1 MQMQMAAP
9 VGRGATDVSF
19 ATGVQYGAQT
29 DPRFIEDDG
38 TGTNTDI
45 KTERQSTAFTLPGV
59 EGNLQYGFNEN
70 VALNLHGSAGGLQ
83 PGLKITVNDSKDD
96 AHFALLPQIAFGY
109 GASTSTTNT
118 YSIDGLKQ
126 SGYPTI
132 NNSFTFL
139 GGLRLMVSHKSGF
152 YAGVAYDFTYNRQFN
167 KVTVKANDGTS
178 NSFDTDTIFQTV
190 GHNIGVNIGFDV
202 KIGWFHIRP
211 EVAVA
216 ITPGIGQTRTVA
228 TPDIS
233 NTQSA
238 SGGFGWAIFPGF
250 SFGVTTPRREL
261 TRDEEEEEA
270 EKKKAEQQRQRR
282 IRNQRRGIS
291 NDDDDDGKHDGDPDE
306 DDDVEE
312 KPKKKRGAFEDDD
325 N

>member
-19 ATGVQYGAQT
+19 AAGVQYGAQT
-29 DPRFIEDDG
+29 DPRFIEQDALGDE
-38 TGTNTDI
+38 I
-45 KTERQSTAFTLPGV
+45 KTERQSTAFALPGI

-70 VALNLHGSAGGLQ
+70 VAFNLHGSAGGLQ

-109 GASTSTTNT
+109 GSGTSQINT
-118 YSIDGLKQ
+118 YDIDGLKQ
-126 SGYPTI
+126 AGLPTVS
-132 NNSFTFL
+132 NSFGFL
-139 GGLRLMVSHKSGF
+139 AGLRMMVSHKSGF
-152 YAGVAYDFTYNRQFN
+152 YAGVGYDFTYHRQFN
-167 KVTVKANDGTS
+167 KVTTRATDGSNDT
-178 NSFDTDTIFQTV
+178 FDTDTIFQTT
-190 GHNIGVNIGFDV
+190 GHNIGINLGFDV

-211 EVAVA
+211 ELAVA
-216 ITPGIGQTRTVA
+216 LTPGIAQTRTIA
-228 TPDIS
+228 TPDIA
-233 NTQSA
+233 NDYKGT
-238 SGGFGWAIFPGF
+238 GGFGWAIFPGF

-282 IRNQRRGIS
+282 IRNQRRGI
-291 NDDDDDGKHDGDPDE
+291 NNPDDDDGKNTDDPDE
-306 DDDVEE
+306 DDDLDAR
-312 KPKKKRGAFEDDD
+312 PKKKRGVFDDDD

>member
-19 ATGVQYGAQT
+19 ATGVMYGAQT

-38 TGTNTDI
+38 TGNEI
-45 KTERQSTAFTLPGV
+45 KTERQSTAFALPGV

-70 VALNLHGSAGGLQ
+70 VAFNLHGSLGGLQ
-83 PGLKITVNDSKDD
+83 PGLKITVNDAKDD

-109 GASTSTTNT
+109 GSTTSAINT
-118 YSIDGLKQ
+118 YSVDGIKN

-132 NNSFTFL
+132 NNTFSFL

-152 YAGVAYDFTYNRQFN
+152 YAGVAYDFTYNRQFT
-167 KVTVKANDGTS
+167 KVTSKATDGTD
-178 NSFDTDTIFQTV
+178 NTFDTDTIHQTV
-190 GHNIGVNIGFDV
+190 AHNIGINIGFDV

-233 NTQSA
+233 NTSNA

-261 TRDEEEEEA
+261 TKDEEEA
-270 EKKKAEQQRQRR
+270 EAEAKKAEQQRLRR
-282 IRNQRRGIS
+282 MRNTRRGIQ
-291 NDDDDDGKHDGDPDE
+291 NDDDDSDKHADDPD
-306 DDDVEE
+306 DDDDIDDA
-312 KPKKKRGAFEDDD
+312 PKKKKKKAFDEDE
-325 N
+325 

>member
-1 MQMQMAAP
+1 MMQMQMAAP

-19 ATGVQYGAQT
+19 ATGVMYGAQT

-38 TGTNTDI
+38 SGNEI

-70 VALNLHGSAGGLQ
+70 VAFNLHGSAGGLQ
-83 PGLKITVNDSKDD
+83 PGLKITVNDAKDD

-109 GASTSTTNT
+109 GSGTSQTNT
-118 YSIDGLKQ
+118 YSVDGLKQ
-126 SGYPTI
+126 AGYPSI
-132 NNSFTFL
+132 SNAFTFL

-167 KVTVKANDGTS
+167 KVTVKANDGTD
-178 NSFDTDTIFQTV
+178 NTFDTDTIYQTV
-190 GHNIGVNIGFDV
+190 AHNIGINLGFDV
-202 KIGWFHIRP
+202 KVGWFHIRP
-211 EVAVA
+211 EIAVA

-233 NTQSA
+233 NDSRGT
-238 SGGFGWAIFPGF
+238 GGFGWAIFPGF

-261 TRDEEEEEA
+261 TRDEEEAEA
-270 EKKKAEQQRQRR
+270 EKKKAEEQRLRR
-282 IRNQRRGIS
+282 MRNQRRGIQ
-291 NDDDDDGKHDGDPDE
+291 NDDDSDRHDGDPD
-306 DDDVEE
+306 DDDDLDE
-312 KPKKKRGAFEDDD
+312 KPKKKRGAFDDDD